1 MYQEVKWVFLNIIFK
16 TQINL
21 PFSREWG
28 KIMNT
33 FVPKGNIGFTPSQV
47 SGFTTKGQNSK
58 QVSERTQT
66 KGGK

>member
-1 MYQEVKWVFLNIIFK
+1 
-16 TQINL
+16 
-21 PFSREWG
+21 
-28 KIMNT
+28 MNT